1 MYYLTNDKNKIVG
14 YSTSKVNPAMQWTD
28 EDVVEVGN
36 KMFFASQ
43 TEEIEKAKVE
53 QKRIDEI
60 NFQIFELKDK
70 LSATDYKCL
79 KYIDGVLSESEYAE
93 IKDYRA
99 KLREQ
104 INKLEDNL

>member
-1 MYYLTNDKNKIVG
+1 MFYLTNEKNEIVG
-14 YSTSKVNPAMQWTD
+14 YSTACVNPEMKETN
-28 EDVVEVGN
+28 EEIIEVGN

-43 TEEIEKAKVE
+43 TKEIEKAKVE

-60 NFQIFELKDK
+60 NFQIFELKDQ

-79 KYIDGVLSESEYAE
+79 KYIDGALSDSEYAE
-93 IKDYRA
+93 VKAYRA

-104 INKLEDNL
+104 INKLEDSL